1 MTVEPHENDQDG
13 PEKNGETSVK
23 SLTSI
28 ITSQLHKPTDSTNN
42 TTVRESC
49 PAWKGLQYD
58 KQKELMSSS
67 ICVKHKKII
76 AFTKGANNFRFSTLE
91 QHCEKHEVKYTLVMV
106 WMMSVCQSF
115 NVTVLLR

>member
-13 PEKNGETSVK
+13 REKNGETSVK

-28 ITSQLHKPTDSTNN
+28 ISSQLHKPTVSTNN
-42 TTVRESC
+42 TTVRKFC

-58 KQKELMSSS
+58 KQKELMSYS
-67 ICVKHKKII
+67 ICVKHKKTI
-76 AFTKGANNFRFSTLE
+76 AFTKGTNKYRISTLE
-91 QHCEKHEVKYTLVMV
+91 QHCEKHKVKYTLVMV

-115 NVTVLLR
+115 DVTV